1 MGKLKTVLTRL
12 GGGKFG
18 TTTGGTPHSLSSGR
32 REASDNRAVI
42 HPHGDVARAAIQTA
56 LATPST
62 WTGQQALLFFF
73 VCVCLPVARHPE
85 AACGCTH

>member
-32 REASDNRAVI
+32 REASDNRAAI
-42 HPHGDVARAAIQTA
+42 HPHGDMARAAIQTA

-62 WTGQQALLFFF
+62 RTGQQALLSFFC
-73 VCVCLPVARHPE
+73 VCVSPSGTTPRGGV
-85 AACGCTH
+85 